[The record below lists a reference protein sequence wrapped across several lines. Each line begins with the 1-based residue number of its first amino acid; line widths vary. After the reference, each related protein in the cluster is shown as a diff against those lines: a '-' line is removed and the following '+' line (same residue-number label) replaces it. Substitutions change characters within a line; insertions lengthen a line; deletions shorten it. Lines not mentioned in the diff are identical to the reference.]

1 MIPHNSFGSSPLTNC
16 VSVRG
21 ISERKKKKLNADDA
35 QRGIFRFALTV
46 PKIFRDY
53 LRPQLCRLH
62 DRSKNKK
69 KLKYFLFFLFF
80 FDLCPHLKKKNRI
93 LPRFL
98 VSNFLSYLLCTS
110 FYSVIISSS
119 AYGPALSLLLPSLL
133 LLLPAVARIER
144 DQTHSLL
151 LRNDAKL
158 LRRAI
163 YLFCFFLSFFPPAKK
178 LFFNPRLGAL
188 VRLHSISFS
197 SFFSPTPYAS
207 SKWIQSCARA
217 LLPRFFASRI

>member
-1 MIPHNSFGSSPLTNC
+1 MVIPHNSFGSSPLTNC

-21 ISERKKKKLNADDA
+21 ISEKKLNADDA

-119 AYGPALSLLLPSLL
+119 AYGPALSLLLPL
-133 LLLPAVARIER
+133 LLLPVVARMER

-151 LRNDAKL
+151 FRNDAKL

-163 YLFCFFLSFFPPAKK
+163 YLFCFFLSFPPPTNPFLIPDSALLFVFIQYLFPPPSTLRRMPVVSGCNPAA
-178 LFFNPRLGAL
+178 LFP
-188 VRLHSISFS
+188 I
-197 SFFSPTPYAS
+197 
-207 SKWIQSCARA
+207 
-217 LLPRFFASRI
+217 LPPINIRI